1 MKKRIFTML
10 SILFLGILL
19 SGAINAQGIRISGKV
34 TDSADGSALAGVT
47 IQEKGTT
54 NGIITDGNGN
64 FSISVAPTATLVISY
79 IGYATQ
85 EVPVN
90 GKTIINVAMAVE
102 SMNLQEVVVIGYGT
116 VAKKDAT
123 GSVVAIG
130 TRDFNT
136 GALSRPQ
143 DLIMGKIP
151 GVQITTG
158 GGDPSATS
166 TIRIRGGSSLS
177 ASNDPLIVIDGVP
190 VDNNAI
196 SGMPNALNLVNS
208 NDIESFTVLKDASAT
223 AIYGSRAS
231 NGVIL
236 ITTKKGL
243 AGKPLKVT
251 YDGSVSF
258 GTKTGEIDVL
268 NTLDYIKLVMN
279 HFGGTS
285 AAAKLLSHDDTNWQ
299 DKIYQTAVSQDHN
312 LSLSGSVRMV
322 PFRASVGYTNQSG
335 LLKTSGLE
343 RVTGALNLNPSF
355 LDNHLT
361 VTVNS
366 KFMHINNT
374 FADWGAVGSAMQF
387 DPTKPVY
394 NTTGLWGGY
403 WNWTDA
409 TGAPMAAIAPRNPCL
424 LYTSPSPRD
433 RTRSRMPSS
442 A

>member
-1 MKKRIFTML
+1 ML

-90 GKTIINVAMAVE
+90 GKTIINVAMTVE

-158 GGDPSATS
+158 GGDPSAGA

-243 AGKPLKVT
+243 AG
-251 YDGSVSF
+251 
-258 GTKTGEIDVL
+258 
-268 NTLDYIKLVMN
+268 
-279 HFGGTS
+279 
-285 AAAKLLSHDDTNWQ
+285 
-299 DKIYQTAVSQDHN
+299 
-312 LSLSGSVRMV
+312 
-322 PFRASVGYTNQSG
+322 
-335 LLKTSGLE
+335 
-343 RVTGALNLNPSF
+343 
-355 LDNHLT
+355 
-361 VTVNS
+361 
-366 KFMHINNT
+366 
-374 FADWGAVGSAMQF
+374 
-387 DPTKPVY
+387 
-394 NTTGLWGGY
+394 
-403 WNWTDA
+403 
-409 TGAPMAAIAPRNPCL
+409 
-424 LYTSPSPRD
+424 
-433 RTRSRMPSS
+433 
-442 A
+442 